1 MSNQVTIRRA
11 ELSDAEQLQRYV
23 AELFAERL
31 PVLFRRDA
39 APTVDEE
46 RRFITQMQ
54 ELPRSIVIV
63 AEVDEDIVG
72 MLDFHGDQR
81 PQRLH
86 AGEFGM
92 SVSKSWRGRGIGAR
106 LLDYM
111 LTWAESEG
119 IRRVELQVMGN
130 NAAAIALYEKAGFA
144 IEGRQVDAVEVD
156 GEYVDMLLM
165 AKFL

>member
-1 MSNQVTIRRA
+1 MSKHVTIRPA
-11 ELSDAEQLQRYV
+11 ELSDAERLQRYV

-31 PVLFRRDA
+31 PVLFRRDV

-54 ELPRSIVIV
+54 ELPRSIIIV
-63 AEVDEDIVG
+63 AVVDKDIVG

-92 SVSKSWRGRGIGAR
+92 SVSKAWRGRGIGAR
-106 LLDYM
+106 LLDY
-111 LTWAESEG
+111 LQAWAKSEG

-130 NAAAIALYEKAGFA
+130 NPAAIALYEKAGFT
-144 IEGRQVDAVEVD
+144 IEGRQVDSVEVD
-156 GEYVDMLLM
+156 GAYVDVFLM
-165 AKFL
+165 AKFI